1 MADAP
6 LLVHDEEED
15 VTKVLSTRP
24 AREGTVASSILSL
37 VISACGAGVL
47 SLPFALSC
55 TGWAAGSCTLL
66 VFAVASAWSLELIE
80 MRARDLGTASF
91 EATGAAL
98 WGPRAGLLIELLLF
112 ATLAVAQV
120 TFAVLVG
127 DLLPPL
133 CAQLSAP
140 SAPPAICATRRNAI
154 GGALA
159 LASVPSLF
167 TRLHAL
173 RHVSLGALAC
183 LAFLLAVVCA
193 ELARRAAR
201 GELARAGRPLRPPAD
216 WTAWL
221 GAFPIQTAAFSNQFN
236 YTAMMAELQRPT
248 PERLR
253 VVRLTSVGACFAVCC
268 AYGLVGYAIFGEG
281 VTGDL
286 LEAFGA
292 ARGSLGGALRA
303 GRAALAA
310 CLILKVPLL
319 LQPMRSIAIG
329 WASRACGD
337 GGCAYVHGCTT
348 AALLCG
354 IYCAST
360 LLERVE
366 DVFAIA
372 GALGLMLVCFV
383 VPGSFA
389 FRPPFSSARRASTRL
404 RVQGAALIAFG
415 SVLTATSVFACIS
428 NLARVQ

>member
-1 MADAP
+1 
-6 LLVHDEEED
+6 
-15 VTKVLSTRP
+15 
-24 AREGTVASSILSL
+24 
-37 VISACGAGVL
+37 
-47 SLPFALSC
+47 
-55 TGWAAGSCTLL
+55 
-66 VFAVASAWSLELIE
+66 
-80 MRARDLGTASF
+80 
-91 EATGAAL
+91 
-98 WGPRAGLLIELLLF
+98 
-112 ATLAVAQV
+112 
-120 TFAVLVG
+120 
-127 DLLPPL
+127 
-133 CAQLSAP
+133 
-140 SAPPAICATRRNAI
+140 
-154 GGALA
+154 
-159 LASVPSLF
+159 
-167 TRLHAL
+167 
-173 RHVSLGALAC
+173 
-183 LAFLLAVVCA
+183 
-193 ELARRAAR
+193 
-201 GELARAGRPLRPPAD
+201 
-216 WTAWL
+216 
-221 GAFPIQTAAFSNQFN
+221 
-236 YTAMMAELQRPT
+236 MAELQRPT

-337 GGCAYVHGCTT
+337 GGCAVRCCAGVGDGESSAAPSPVPANGKGETRRAARPCCARARTRAQYVHGCTT